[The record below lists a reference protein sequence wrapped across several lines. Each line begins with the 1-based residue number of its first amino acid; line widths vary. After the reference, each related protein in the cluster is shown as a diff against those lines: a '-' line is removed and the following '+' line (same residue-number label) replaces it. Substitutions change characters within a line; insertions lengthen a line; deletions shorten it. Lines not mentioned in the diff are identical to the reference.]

1 MLGYSY
7 DGRMNFSRP
16 GAIDLSALKQP
27 ASRPTSAAPTQGGG
41 SYVVDIDETT
51 FQSIALEASMSY
63 VVVLGLWSSR
73 SAQGGAFN
81 DTLGAVIDSYDGR
94 MLLARVDVETS
105 PQIAQ
110 ALKVQGVPYVAGL
123 IQGQPVPLFQG
134 TVEEAEMRRYFDEL
148 VRLAAENGLTGR
160 AQPVGAP
167 AEGVAA
173 EEPED
178 PRFIAAEEA
187 FMASDF
193 ETAVAEYEKLRVQY
207 PADVEVAERLAR
219 VKWLSRI
226 KGADLQ
232 AARAAAADHP
242 DDVQAQML
250 VADLDVSGG
259 HVEDAFDRLITL
271 VRNTAGDEREAV
283 RERLLELFTVVGIAD
298 PAVMVARRAL
308 ATALF

>member
-1 MLGYSY
+1 MT
-7 DGRMNFSRP
+7 FSRP

-27 ASRPTSAAPTQGGG
+27 AARPTPAPGPGGG
-41 SYVVDIDETT
+41 SYAVDIDETT
-51 FQSIALEASMSY
+51 FQTVALEGSMSY

-73 SAQGGAFN
+73 APQGAAFN
-81 DTLGAVIDSYDGR
+81 NTLGSVVDSYAGQI
-94 MLLARVDVETS
+94 MLARVDVDAS

-110 ALKVQGVPYVAGL
+110 ALNVQGVPYVAGL
-123 IQGQPVPLFQG
+123 VKGQPVPLFQG
-134 TVEEAEMRRYFDEL
+134 TVDETEMRRYFDEL
-148 VRLAAENGLTGR
+148 VRIAAENGLTGR
-160 AQPVGAP
+160 AQPVGGAP
-167 AEGVAA
+167 AASEPA

-178 PRFIAAEEA
+178 PRFAAAEEA

-219 VKWLSRI
+219 VKWLSRT

-232 AARAAAADHP
+232 AARKAAADDP
-242 DDVQAQML
+242 DDVPAQML
-250 VADLDVSGG
+250 VADLDISGG
-259 HVEDAFDRLITL
+259 NVEDAFLRLIDL
-271 VRNTAGDEREAV
+271 VKRTSGDEREAI

-298 PAVMVARRAL
+298 PVVMSARRSL

>member
-1 MLGYSY
+1 
-7 DGRMNFSRP
+7 MNFSRP

-27 ASRPTSAAPTQGGG
+27 VSRPTPARPQGGGG

-51 FQSIALEASMSY
+51 FQSIAIEASMAY

-73 SAQGGAFN
+73 AAQGGAFN
-81 DTLGAVIDSYDGR
+81 ETLARVIDSYDGQI
-94 MLLARVDVETS
+94 MLARVDVETS

-123 IQGQPVPLFQG
+123 VQGQPVPLFQG
-134 TVEEAEMRRYFDEL
+134 AVEEDEMRRYFDEL
-148 VRLAAENGLTGR
+148 VRIAAENGLTGR
-160 AQPVGAP
+160 AQPVGAAAND
-167 AEGVAA
+167 AEV

-178 PRFIAAEEA
+178 PRFAAAEEA

-193 ETAVAEYEKLRVQY
+193 ATAVAEYEKLRVQY

-219 VKWLSRI
+219 VKWLARI
-226 KGADLQ
+226 KDADLQ
-232 AARAAAADHP
+232 AARTAAADRP
-242 DDVQAQML
+242 DDIEAQML
-250 VADLDVSGG
+250 VADLDISGG
-259 HVEDAFDRLITL
+259 HVEDAFDRLIKL
-271 VRNTAGDEREAV
+271 VRATTGDERDAV

>member
-1 MLGYSY
+1 
-7 DGRMNFSRP
+7 MNFSRP

-27 ASRPTSAAPTQGGG
+27 APRPASAPVAGGG

-51 FQSIALEASMSY
+51 FQTVALEASMSY

-73 SAQGGAFN
+73 SPQSGAFN
-81 DTLGAVIDSYDGR
+81 DTIATVVNSYDGLI
-94 MLLARVDVETS
+94 LLAQVDVDTS

-110 ALKVQGVPYVAGL
+110 ALQVQGVPYVAGL
-123 IQGQPVPLFQG
+123 VKGQPVPLFQG
-134 TVEEAEMRRYFDEL
+134 TVDEAEMRRYFDEL

-160 AQPVGAP
+160 AQPVGAASAGQ
-167 AEGVAA
+167 AEVA
-173 EEPED
+173 EPED
-178 PRFIAAEEA
+178 PRFVPAEEA

-193 ETAVAEYEKLRVQY
+193 DTAVAEYEKLRVQY

-219 VKWLSRI
+219 VKWLSRT

-232 AARAAAADHP
+232 AARAAAADRP
-242 DDVQAQML
+242 DDLEAQML
-250 VADLDVSGG
+250 VADLDISGG
-259 HVEDAFDRLITL
+259 HVEDAFDRLIGLIRT
-271 VRNTAGDEREAV
+271 TTGDERDVV

-298 PAVMVARRAL
+298 PVVMVARRSL

>member
-1 MLGYSY
+1 MT
-7 DGRMNFSRP
+7 FSRP

-27 ASRPTSAAPTQGGG
+27 AARPTPAPGPGGG
-41 SYVVDIDETT
+41 SYAVDIDETT
-51 FQSIALEASMSY
+51 FQTVALEGSMSY

-73 SAQGGAFN
+73 APQGAAFN
-81 DTLGAVIDSYDGR
+81 DTLGSVVDSYAGQI
-94 MLLARVDVETS
+94 MLARVDVDAS

-110 ALKVQGVPYVAGL
+110 ALNVQGVPYVAGL
-123 IQGQPVPLFQG
+123 VKGQPVPLFQG
-134 TVEEAEMRRYFDEL
+134 TVDETEMRRYFDEL
-148 VRLAAENGLTGR
+148 VRIAAENGLTGR
-160 AQPVGAP
+160 AQPVGGAP
-167 AEGVAA
+167 AASEPA

-178 PRFIAAEEA
+178 PRFAAAEEA

-219 VKWLSRI
+219 VKWLSRT

-232 AARAAAADHP
+232 AARRAAADDP
-242 DDVQAQML
+242 DDVPAQML
-250 VADLDVSGG
+250 VADLDISGG
-259 HVEDAFDRLITL
+259 NVEDAFLRLIDL
-271 VRNTAGDEREAV
+271 VKRTSGDEREAI

-298 PAVMVARRAL
+298 PVVMSARRSL

>member
-1 MLGYSY
+1 
-7 DGRMNFSRP
+7 MNFSRP

-27 ASRPTSAAPTQGGG
+27 AARPAPAGAPAGG

-51 FQSIALEASMSY
+51 FQTVALEASMSY

-73 SAQGGAFN
+73 APQSGAFN
-81 DTLGAVIDSYDGR
+81 DTLGAVVDSYAGQI
-94 MLLARVDVETS
+94 LLARVDVDTS

-110 ALKVQGVPYVAGL
+110 ALQVQGVPYVAGL
-123 IQGQPVPLFQG
+123 VKGQPVPLFQG
-134 TVEEAEMRRYFDEL
+134 TVEEDEMRRYFDEL
-148 VRLAAENGLTGR
+148 VKIAAENGLTGR
-160 AQPVGAP
+160 AQPAGAAP
-167 AEGVAA
+167 ADDATV

-178 PRFIAAEEA
+178 PRFAPAEEA

-219 VKWLSRI
+219 VKWLART

-232 AARAAAADHP
+232 AARAAAADRP
-242 DDVQAQML
+242 DDIDAQML
-250 VADLDVSGG
+250 VADLDISGG

-271 VRNTAGDEREAV
+271 VRATAGDDRERV
-283 RERLLELFTVVGIAD
+283 RQRLLELFTVVGIAE
-298 PAVMVARRAL
+298 PSVMTARRAL